1 MVAETISL
9 GILNLSFAVAT
20 LGLVPGSILIFAVGL
35 FTVYTG
41 HVIWQFKM
49 RYPEL
54 RSFPDAAQRIGGPI
68 ARWIV
73 EAMVF
78 IFLLFV
84 QASHL
89 VIFAKMANTFASPKL
104 WQCTVMFTVIGT
116 LSSMVGTM
124 PRTLKASS
132 WPSIFCKS
140 SCPVKFSSIH

>member
-9 GILNLSFAVAT
+9 GILNLSYAVAT
-20 LGLVPGSILIFAVGL
+20 LGLVPGSILILAVGA
-35 FTVYTG
+35 FTIYTG

-54 RSFPDAAQRIGGPI
+54 RNFPDAAQRIGGPI
-68 ARWIV
+68 VRWIV

-89 VIFAKMANTFASPKL
+89 VIFAKMANTFAYPKL
-104 WQCTVMFTVIGT
+104 WQCTVVFTVIGT
-116 LSSMVGTM
+116 LSSMVGNM
-124 PRTLKASS
+124 PRTLKAAR
-132 WPSIFCKS
+132 WGSIACKS
-140 SCPVKFSSIH
+140 LRSVVSSMMH